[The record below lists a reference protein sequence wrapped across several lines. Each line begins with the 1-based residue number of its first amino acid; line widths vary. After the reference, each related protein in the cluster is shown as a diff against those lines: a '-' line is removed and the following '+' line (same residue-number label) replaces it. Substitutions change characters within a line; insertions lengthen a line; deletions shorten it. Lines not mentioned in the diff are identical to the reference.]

1 MVYRISTLDVP
12 SDEPFRNDALER
24 RPAVEF
30 LVGLIERAGGPFVL
44 ALDSPWGT
52 GKTTL
57 VRMLE
62 AELKRQE
69 FSCIYFNA
77 WQVDYVTDPLVALVS
92 SIDRLE
98 LGTGDAAATF
108 KDHLRQARRVTSLVA
123 KRTAVAAAKAVTL
136 GALDLGEEIEA
147 VASELAG
154 DSVNDIVEA
163 FQKEGVLL
171 EKFRGELEKAVEQ
184 LPAAGKKPTL
194 VFFVDEIDRC
204 RPTFSIELLERIKH
218 LFDVP
223 NILFVLSL
231 DKAQLE
237 ASIGAVYGQDINAA
251 EYLRRFIDLE
261 YAVPAIKTKKF
272 VESLLSRFGLDEVF
286 AGRTSSETRY
296 DGSNIVDFFSALA
309 EAIPLSLR
317 TQERCMTRLR
327 VVMDQTPA
335 NHYLDPVLVA
345 VLIVLRASAPNL
357 FERLRLGSGTSADV
371 MSYLEAL
378 PGGNKIVTN
387 RIGMIIEALLITAD
401 DNEDRKSSTVN
412 ALRAV
417 SQDETNPEYL
427 HARELLEMLE
437 NVRSPGRF
445 NGPSLSKLT
454 SKIEL
459 AAGIRE

>member
-12 SDEPFRNDALER
+12 ADEPFRNDALER

-62 AELKRQE
+62 AELKREE

-108 KDHLRQARRVTSLVA
+108 KDHLKKARRVTSLVA
-123 KRTAVAAAKAVTL
+123 KRTAVAAAKALTV
-136 GALDLGEEIEA
+136 GALDLEEEIEA
-147 VASELAG
+147 AAAELAG

-237 ASIGAVYGQDINAA
+237 ASIAAVYGQDINAP

-272 VESLLSRFGLDEVF
+272 VESLLARFALDEVF
-286 AGRTSSETRY
+286 ATRTGSETRY
-296 DGSNIVDFFSALA
+296 DRSNFVDFFSALA

-345 VLIVLRASAPNL
+345 VLIVLRASSPQL
-357 FERLRLGSGTSADV
+357 FERLRLGTASAKDV
-371 MSYLEAL
+371 MAYLSTL
-378 PGGNKIVTN
+378 PGGRKVVTV
-387 RIGMIIEALLITAD
+387 RLGVVIEAYLISAD
-401 DNEDRKSSTVN
+401 ENEDRKESTVK
-412 ALRAV
+412 ALQAIP
-417 SQDETNPEYL
+417 QDETNPEYL
-427 HARELLEMLE
+427 HSCEVLEMLQH
-437 NVRSPGRF
+437 VQSAGRYR
-445 NGPSLSKLT
+445 GPRLSDLIN
-454 SKIEL
+454 KIDL

>member
-1 MVYRISTLDVP
+1 MVYRVSQLDVP
-12 SDEPFRNDALER
+12 ADEPFRNDALER
-24 RPAVEF
+24 RQTVEF
-30 LVGLIERAGGPFVL
+30 LAGLIERAGGPFVL

-108 KDHLRQARRVTSLVA
+108 KDHLRKARRVTSLVA
-123 KRTAVAAAKAVTL
+123 KRTAVAAAKALTV
-136 GALDLGEEIEA
+136 GALDLDEEIEA
-147 VASELAG
+147 AAVELAG

-184 LPAAGKKPTL
+184 LSALGKKPTL

-231 DKAQLE
+231 DKRQLE
-237 ASIGAVYGQDINAA
+237 ASIAAVYGHDINAP

-261 YAVPAIKTKKF
+261 YAIPEIKTKRV

-286 AGRTSSETRY
+286 ASRTHADLRY
-296 DGSNIVDFFSALA
+296 DRDNFVDFFAALA

-317 TQERCMTRLR
+317 AQERCMTRLR
-327 VVMDQTPA
+327 VVLDQTPE

-345 VLIVLRASAPNL
+345 VLIVLRVAAPHL
-357 FERLRLGSGTSADV
+357 FENLKLGAATASDV
-371 MSYLEAL
+371 MTYLKEL
-378 PGGNKIVTN
+378 PGGRKVVGARMGTA
-387 RIGMIIEALLITAD
+387 IEANLIVAD
-401 DNEDRKSSTVN
+401 EDEERKEAVLN
-412 ALRAV
+412 ALKTTAENE
-417 SQDETNPEYL
+417 SDHGYL
-427 HARELLEMLE
+427 HAREVLERVGYLQRPM
-437 NVRSPGRF
+437 RGTPR
-445 NGPSLSKLT
+445 LSRVVN
-454 SKIEL
+454 KIEL
-459 AAGIRE
+459 AASIRE

>member
-1 MVYRISTLDVP
+1 MVYRIPSLEVP
-12 SDEPFRNDALER
+12 ADEPFLNDALER
-24 RPAVEF
+24 QPTVEF
-30 LVGLIERAGGPFVL
+30 LVGLIGRAGGPFVL

-98 LGTGDAAATF
+98 FGTEGAAATF
-108 KDHLRQARRVTSLVA
+108 KDHLKKARRVTSLVA
-123 KRTAVAAAKAVTL
+123 KRAAVAAVKAVTV
-136 GALDLGEEIEA
+136 GALDLEQEMETAAAEFAGE
-147 VASELAG
+147 
-154 DSVNDIVEA
+154 SVNDIVEA

-171 EKFRGELEKAVEQ
+171 ETFRSELEKAIEQ
-184 LPAAGKKPTL
+184 LPALGKKPTL

-204 RPTFSIELLERIKH
+204 RPTFSIKLLERIKH
-218 LFDVP
+218 LFDVS
-223 NILFVLSL
+223 NMLFVLSL
-231 DKAQLE
+231 DKNQLE
-237 ASIGAVYGQDINAA
+237 ASIAAVYGQDINAA

-261 YAVPAIKTKKF
+261 YAIPAINNKKF
-272 VESLLSRFGLDEVF
+272 VESLLSRFELDEIF
-286 AGRTSSETRY
+286 ASRASSETRY
-296 DGSNIVDFFSALA
+296 DRSNIVDFFSALA

-357 FERLRLGSGTSADV
+357 FEQLRLGTATHTDV
-371 MSYLEAL
+371 MSYLGAL
-378 PGGNKIVTN
+378 PGGRKIVTN
-387 RIGMIIEALLITAD
+387 RLGMAIEAFLITAD
-401 DNEDRKSSTVN
+401 DDEERKDSTVN

-417 SQDETNPEYL
+417 SQNENNSEYL
-427 HARELLEMLE
+427 HARELLQMLE
-437 NVRSPGRF
+437 SVRSPGRF
-445 NGPSLSKLT
+445 RAPSLSKL
-454 SKIEL
+454 SNKIEL

>member
-1 MVYRISTLDVP
+1 MVYRIPPLEVSVND
-12 SDEPFRNDALER
+12 PFLNDALER
-24 RPAVEF
+24 RPTVEF

-98 LGTGDAAATF
+98 LGTGGAAATF
-108 KDHLRQARRVTSLVA
+108 KEHVKKARRVTSLVA
-123 KRTAVAAAKAVTL
+123 KRTAIATAKALTV
-136 GALDLGEEIEA
+136 GALDLDKEIESA
-147 VASELAG
+147 VAEFAG

-171 EKFRGELEKAVEQ
+171 EKFRAELGKAVEQ
-184 LPAAGKKPTL
+184 LPALGKKSTL

-237 ASIGAVYGQDINAA
+237 ASIAAVYGQDINAA

-261 YAVPAIKTKKF
+261 FAVPAIKTKKF
-272 VESLLSRFGLDEVF
+272 VESLLVRFGLDEVF
-286 AGRTSSETRY
+286 ASRTGTETRY
-296 DGSNIVDFFSALA
+296 DRSNIVDFFSALA

-335 NHYLDPVLVA
+335 SHYLDPVLVA
-345 VLIVLRASAPNL
+345 VLIVLRASSPQL
-357 FERLRLGSGTSADV
+357 FERLRLGTASAKDV
-371 MSYLEAL
+371 MAYLSAL
-378 PGGNKIVTN
+378 SGGRKIVTV
-387 RIGMIIEALLITAD
+387 RMGVVIEAYLISAD
-401 DNEDRKSSTVN
+401 ENEDRKESTVK
-412 ALRAV
+412 ALQAIP
-417 SQDETNPEYL
+417 QDETNPEYL
-427 HARELLEMLE
+427 RSREILEMLQH
-437 NVRSPGRF
+437 VRSAGRYR
-445 NGPSLSKLT
+445 GPRLSDLIN
-454 SKIEL
+454 KIDL